1 MVTTPIPAS
10 TTATGTTASGQTNAA
25 SQQLA
30 GNFNTFLTL
39 LTTQLQNQDPLSP
52 MDSNQFTQQL
62 VQYSSVEQQ
71 INTND
76 NLKSLLALTKSRA
89 SSDAVGYLGK
99 TVSITNGQSQLS
111 GGSANWSYALGGTA
125 KANILT
131 VTDGNGKVV
140 YAGAGETTAGQHNF
154 AWDGKDNAGTSLPDG
169 TYTLAVTAQ
178 AEDGTKISSAV
189 ASKGVVNEINLTGDE
204 PQLMIGSMAVPLSQ
218 VAAVESL

>member
-1 MVTTPIPAS
+1 MVTTPIPTS
-10 TTATGTTASGQTNAA
+10 TTTSGTSTSGQSNAA
-25 SQQLA
+25 SQLA